1 MNKLQAPPRNV
12 ARVESVAAKSMA
24 VVLSVALMLGLTP
37 AQAVALAQE
46 DTPTLEQ
53 TASAEESGEKD
64 STSLQTDAAMPESS
78 EASKSAEGSAEDS
91 AGDGG
96 ADAVE
101 EPAAPASTDE
111 QRAEE
116 AASAEDFAVVQGSSS
131 TGLALSSG
139 QTYELADIDYSF
151 SGTVILKIREGG
163 TYTFH
168 GSRPNTQIQVDTN
181 KDEPVTINLSAVTID
196 NSGQDLS
203 TISIEGDSQVTIHS
217 GITSHLTGGAE
228 STSSSHAGAGVYVN
242 HDAAVTFASDASIVA
257 TGAAVS
263 STTQGKRAAGI
274 GGAGSGHS
282 DSGQITFEDGCHIQ
296 AYGATGEEGGAGI
309 GSGYDG
315 VCHDITVKGGFT
327 HATGGPGAAGIGSAA
342 AHGSGNGGKVEGSI
356 QILGGNVLAAGG
368 DHASGIGSGQSGDEN
383 GGITIRNATVTAAGG
398 TGGAG
403 IGSGDGG
410 DSKGTITIADSTVDA
425 TGGYYGAGI
434 GSGRDG
440 VSCDIDI
447 SGDATV
453 INANGGTYGAGIGSG
468 LSVSAGGSLDFGRG
482 GNQDGSISI
491 SGGTINAH
499 GGDGG
504 IPIGAS
510 QGGILNGDITISGG
524 VINCIRNDDVAAIG
538 AGISGTFNGTVTIS
552 GGRVSSNTYALYVMG
567 NSSHGTWA
575 EDGVVK
581 ITGGT
586 VMLKCSNNEWSAPRK
601 DQIVITGGSV
611 STIGMYAT
619 DGHGNAVYRVT
630 LPLVDVATPITDIS
644 SNTSYASSK
653 DIYPDGDGN
662 IYVYLPLT
670 AGTENEN
677 GVYLNQEGKAYHY
690 RDNHTTDIYSR
701 GVLKMDGKISFKQ
714 TDGTMAVG
722 DRIAVDLDDS
732 DPSWS
737 GATWDCASEGAVDA
751 VCSIDPS
758 PGVFAQ
764 ITATGTGSYS
774 VTPVLKSSKYYWTSS
789 GTFTGTVLEP
799 ASISLNSLTKR
810 YDGKQISLDGIV
822 QTHSDGK
829 LSFIFEQLKDGS
841 WQKVDLA
848 DVVGEGHYRVTATTE
863 QSDTYAAGTAK
874 QEFDILP
881 ASDGAMGTSSSGTT
895 GASASTGTRTA
906 SATTMQASQKSSL
919 PNAGDTTQLA
929 APMALGVVG
938 ALVVAVALALRFR
951 KRSS

>member
-1 MNKLQAPPRNV
+1 MKKLQSPARNAV
-12 ARVESVAAKSMA
+12 RAESVAARSMA
-24 VVLSVALMLGLTP
+24 AVLSVALMLGLTP
-37 AQAVALAQE
+37 AQALALAQE
-46 DTPTLEQ
+46 DAPALEQ
-53 TASAEESGEKD
+53 TVSAEEPSELD
-64 STSLQTDAAMPESS
+64 STSSLTNADMSESS
-78 EASKSAEGSAEDS
+78 ESQESTADDTEGSGTGTVEELS
-91 AGDGG
+91 VP
-96 ADAVE
+96 ADADE
-101 EPAAPASTDE
+101 QGTDE
-111 QRAEE
+111 AE
-116 AASAEDFAVVQGSSS
+116 AAASEDFAPVLGSSS

-139 QTYELADIDYSF
+139 ETYELADIDYSF

-168 GSRPNTQIQVDTN
+168 GSRPNTQIQVDTD
-181 KDEPVTINLSAVTID
+181 KDEPVTIILSAVTID
-196 NSGQDLS
+196 NSGHDLS
-203 TISIEGDSQVTIHS
+203 AISIEGDSQVTIYSH
-217 GITSHLTGGAE
+217 ITSNLKGGAE
-228 STSSSHAGAGVYVN
+228 SESSSHAGAGVYVN

-257 TGAAVS
+257 TGAVVS
-263 STTQGKRAAGI
+263 GTTQGKRAAGI
-274 GGAGSGHS
+274 GGAGSGNS
-282 DSGQITFEDGCHIQ
+282 DSGSITFEDGCYIQ

-315 VCHDITVKGGFT
+315 VCHDITIKGGIV

-342 AHGSGNGGKVEGSI
+342 AHGTGNGGKVEGSI
-356 QILGGNVLAAGG
+356 QILGGKVTAAAGNG
-368 DHASGIGSGQSGDEN
+368 GAGIGSGKSGDEN
-383 GGITIRNATVTAAGG
+383 GGITIRNATVTATGG

-410 DSKGTITIADSTVDA
+410 DSRGTITIAGSTVDA
-425 TGGYYGAGI
+425 TGGWGGAGI

-440 VSCDIDI
+440 VSCDIAI
-447 SGDATV
+447 SGDATL

-482 GNQDGSISI
+482 GNQDGDISI

-504 IPIGAS
+504 TPIGAA
-510 QGGILNGDITISGG
+510 QGGILNGDINISGG
-524 VINCIRNDDVAAIG
+524 AINCIRNDDAAAIG
-538 AGISGTFNGTVTIS
+538 AGISGTFNGTITIS
-552 GGRVSSNTYALYVMG
+552 GGRVSSNIYSLYVMG
-567 NSSHGTWA
+567 NSSQGTWA

-586 VMLKCSNNEWSAPRK
+586 VMLQSSNNAWSAPHR

-611 STIGMYAT
+611 GTVSSTAT

-630 LPLVDVATPITDIS
+630 LPLVDAATPITDIS

-677 GVYLNQEGKAYHY
+677 GVYLDQEGKAFHY

-714 TDGTMAVG
+714 TDGTMVVG
-722 DRIAVDLDDS
+722 DRIAVELDDS

-799 ASISLNSLTKR
+799 ASISLNSLTKH
-810 YDGKQISLDGIV
+810 YDGKRISLENLAKTD
-822 QTHSDGK
+822 SDGR
-829 LSFIFEQLKDGS
+829 LSFVFEQLKDGA

-848 DVVGEGHYRVTATTE
+848 DVVGEGHYRVTAMTE
-863 QSDTYAAGTAK
+863 QSETHAAGTAT
-874 QEFDILP
+874 QEFDILSAT
-881 ASDGAMGTSSSGTT
+881 ASSAGANAAGEA
-895 GASASTGTRTA
+895 GASAAASTRTA
-906 SATTMQASQKSSL
+906 SATTAQVSQKSSL
-919 PNAGDTTQLA
+919 PNTGDETQPIA
-929 APMALGVVG
+929 AMALGALG
-938 ALVVAVALALRFR
+938 AMAVAGALALRSR
-951 KRSS
+951 KNRS

>member
-1 MNKLQAPPRNV
+1 MKKLQSPPRNAV
-12 ARVESVAAKSMA
+12 RAESVVAKSMA
-24 VVLSVALMLGLTP
+24 AVLSVALMLGLTP
-37 AQAVALAQE
+37 AQALALAQE
-46 DTPTLEQ
+46 DAPALEQ
-53 TASAEESGEKD
+53 VVPSEEPGGQD
-64 STSLQTDAAMPESS
+64 STSAETNADVSESTDAPESTEDSASDSSTDAA
-78 EASKSAEGSAEDS
+78 
-91 AGDGG
+91 
-96 ADAVE
+96 E
-101 EPAAPASTDE
+101 EPAAPAD
-111 QRAEE
+111 AESQGVE
-116 AASAEDFAVVQGSSS
+116 EEVSSDDFATVLGSSS

-139 QTYELADIDYSF
+139 ETYELADIDYSF

-168 GSRPNTQIQVDTN
+168 GSRPNTQIQVDTD
-181 KDEPVTINLSAVTID
+181 KDEPVTIVLSAVTID
-196 NSGQDLS
+196 NSGHDLS
-203 TISIEGDSQVTIHS
+203 AISIEGDSQVTIYSH
-217 GITSHLTGGAE
+217 ITSNLKGGAE
-228 STSSSHAGAGVYVN
+228 SESSSHAGAGIYVN
-242 HDAAVTFASDASIVA
+242 HDAAVTYASDSSIVA

-263 STTQGKRAAGI
+263 GTTQGKRAAGI

-282 DSGQITFEDGCHIQ
+282 DSGSITFEDGCHIQ
-296 AYGATGEEGGAGI
+296 AYGATGEDGGTGI

-315 VCHDITVKGGFT
+315 VCHDITIKGGSI
-327 HATGGPGAAGIGSAA
+327 HAYSGPGAAGIGSAA
-342 AHGSGNGGKVEGSI
+342 AHGTGNGGKVEGSI
-356 QILGGNVLAAGG
+356 QILGGTVTAAAG
-368 DHASGIGSGQSGDEN
+368 DHGAGIGSGQSGDEN

-410 DSKGTITIADSTVDA
+410 DSRGTVTIADSTVDA
-425 TGGYYGAGI
+425 TGGWGSAGI

-440 VSCDIDI
+440 VSYGISI
-447 SGDATV
+447 SGDTSV
-453 INANGGTYGAGIGSG
+453 INASGGTYGAGIGSG
-468 LSVSAGGSLDFGRG
+468 LSASAGGSLDFGRG
-482 GNQDGSISI
+482 GNQDGDISI
-491 SGGTINAH
+491 SGGTINAQA
-499 GGDGG
+499 GDGG
-504 IPIGAS
+504 TPIGAA
-510 QGGILNGDITISGG
+510 QGGILNGDINISGG
-524 VINCIRNDDVAAIG
+524 NVNCIRKDDVAAIG

-552 GGRVSSNTYALYVMG
+552 GGKISSNAYSLYVMG

-586 VMLKCSNNEWSAPRK
+586 VMLKCSNNEWSAPHK

-611 STIGMYAT
+611 YTVGSAAT

-630 LPLVDVATPITDIS
+630 LLLVDAATPITDIS

-670 AGTENEN
+670 AGTDNEN
-677 GVYLNQEGKAYHY
+677 GVYLNQEGKANHY

-714 TDGTMAVG
+714 TDGTMTVG
-722 DRIAVDLDDS
+722 NRITVELDDS
-732 DPSWS
+732 DPSWI
-737 GATWDCASEGAVDA
+737 GATWGCESEGAVDA

-799 ASISLNSLTKR
+799 ASISLSSLTKH
-810 YDGKQISLDGIV
+810 YDGKKISLGNLAKTD
-822 QTHSDGK
+822 SDGR
-829 LSFIFEQLKDGS
+829 LSFIFEQLKDGA

-863 QSDTYAAGTAK
+863 RTDAYAAGTAT

-881 ASDGAMGTSSSGTT
+881 AS
-895 GASASTGTRTA
+895 ASAADTDAAKTETASKDAAARTA
-906 SATTMQASQKSSL
+906 SVTTVQVPQKSSL
-919 PNAGDTTQLA
+919 PNTGDETQPIA
-929 APMALGVVG
+929 AMVLGALG
-938 ALVVAVALALRFR
+938 AVAVAGALALRSR
-951 KRSS
+951 KNRS